1 MYFLT
6 KFLTFHPPFVLSR
19 RASVVASTS
28 LTKPTFSMISSL
40 TILCLMFVLLLVGN
54 EAMMV
59 IESSPCSYPKVIY
72 PFNQSVSFARA
83 EARLF

>member
-1 MYFLT
+1 
-6 KFLTFHPPFVLSR
+6 
-19 RASVVASTS
+19 
-28 LTKPTFSMISSL
+28 
-40 TILCLMFVLLLVGN
+40 MFVLLLVGN

-72 PFNQSVSFARA
+72 PFNRSVSFARA